1 MAQWRLAAR
10 FALRELRGGLEG
22 FRIFLACLAIG
33 VAAIAGIGSVS
44 SSVVS
49 GLHADARALL
59 GGDVELHLVYREASE
74 AQRAFLEASGAV
86 SLVRQMR
93 SMARA
98 PDGGERSLI
107 ELKAVDGAYPLY
119 GEVGLDPA
127 IPL

>member
-1 MAQWRLAAR
+1 MAAPPIAVR

-59 GGDVELHLVYREASE
+59 GGDVELHLVYREADA
-74 AQRAFLEASGAV
+74 AQRAFLDESGTV

-93 SMARA
+93 SMARSA
-98 PDGGERSLI
+98 DGEQRSLV
-107 ELKAVDGAYPLY
+107 ELKAVDAAYP
-119 GEVGLDPA
+119 
-127 IPL
+127 